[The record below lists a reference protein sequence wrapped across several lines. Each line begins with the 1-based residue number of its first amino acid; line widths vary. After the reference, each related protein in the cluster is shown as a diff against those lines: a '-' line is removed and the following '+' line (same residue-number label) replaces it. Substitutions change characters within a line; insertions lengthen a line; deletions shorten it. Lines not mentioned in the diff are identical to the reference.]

1 MTAVHITDALRALIA
16 LLAIVNPIGAVP
28 IFIAVTRDQTSIDRL
43 HTSRITAIT
52 VGITLLAAALA
63 GQAILR
69 FFGIDINAFRVGGGL
84 LILLMAINMLQGSP
98 NRARNTPEETEEGVA
113 KDDVAVVPLAIPLLA
128 GPGSISTVI
137 ITAQNAHGWP
147 GYIALLFNIFIV
159 GLIVFATLRVAVP
172 LSERLGE
179 TGIRIATRVLGLLLA
194 AIAVQ
199 FMALG
204 IRALLPG
211 LA

>member
-1 MTAVHITDALRALIA
+1 MSPDHLTDALRALVA
-16 LLAIVNPIGAVP
+16 LLAIVNPVGAVP
-28 IFIAVTRDQTSIDRL
+28 IFVAVTGDQTAGDRLRTSRTTAIAVG
-43 HTSRITAIT
+43 
-52 VGITLLAAALA
+52 VTLLAAALA
-63 GQAILR
+63 GQYILQL
-69 FFGIDINAFRVGGGL
+69 FGIDLDAFRVGGGL
-84 LILLMAINMLQGSP
+84 LILLMAIHMLQGSP
-98 NRARNTPEETEEGVA
+98 NRARNTPEETQEGVA

-137 ITAQNAHGWP
+137 ITAQNAQGWL
-147 GYIALLFNIFIV
+147 GYLALLLNI
-159 GLIVFATLRVAVP
+159 LIVAGVVYATLRVAVP
-172 LSERLGE
+172 LSAKLGE

-204 IRALLPG
+204 IRGLLPG